1 MCILSYTLFFFL
13 ISFKSSLQFSQVSQ
27 LSPTP
32 CNPMGCSTT
41 RLPCP
46 SPAPGACSNSCP
58 SSQKCHP
65 TIPFSV
71 IPFSSCPESS
81 PASGSFPMSQ
91 FFHHV
96 AKVLELQLQHQF
108 FSMNGI
114 EIISR
119 LLAIPNTRQRL
130 CK

>member
-41 RLPCP
+41 RRPCP

-91 FFHHV
+91 FLHHV

-130 CK
+130 CT